1 VSSVTWLD
9 FSETHQQKINE
20 ALKNFEEKGTVDDL
34 GFGSIRDAISGTFFP
49 GTSVLQT
56 RAKYFLLI
64 PWIYQYAAERWGNQ
78 LQAKAADLERKL
90 IAALMESDD
99 TDGVIGSSRGKD
111 LKNLPSSIY
120 WSGLQ
125 TFGIFLLKG
134 RGIRHY
140 ARMANNSNSGT
151 EFEGEFDQGSQ
162 LLWNSLP
169 PAPPDFFSFK
179 YAELALSKEE
189 AVWLSERFMS
199 SQSILG
205 HPNLLSELVRR
216 IQNNEQSFLES
227 DYVWDVSFSD
237 QVDEDLISLVEHS
250 KHFSNLAHGASLLY
264 NLLLIEALTEKG
276 REISFEYDY
285 LDRLSEWV
293 IESEASGLVNWC
305 GEINLF
311 WGCLEALDNKIP
323 EKTRIFVTQLARIIA
338 KDGLE
343 GFATNQDLQDLIR
356 QREKN
361 HKKHQARL
369 FNDSRL
375 SAYQGEAGLRPMN
388 FRWNLVCRL
397 FSDIAVAYELESD

>member
-9 FSETHQQKINE
+9 FSETHQQKLHE

-34 GFGSIRDAISGTFFP
+34 GFGSIRDAISGSFFP

-64 PWIYQYAAERWGNQ
+64 PWIYQYAEERWGNQ

-111 LKNLPSSIY
+111 LKTLPSTIY

-125 TFGIFLLKG
+125 TFGIFLFKG

-140 ARMANNSNSGT
+140 ARMFNKSTSGT
-151 EFEGEFDQGSQ
+151 EFEGEFDQGSRSF
-162 LLWNSLP
+162 WNTLP
-169 PAPPDFFSFK
+169 PAPPEFFSFK
-179 YAELALSKEE
+179 YAELALTKEE
-189 AVWLSERFMS
+189 AVWLSERFIS
-199 SQSILG
+199 AQSILG
-205 HPNLLSELVRR
+205 RPNLLGEFVRS
-216 IQNNEQSFLES
+216 IQNHDHSFLDA

-237 QVDEDLISLVEHS
+237 QVDKDLRSLVQHS
-250 KHFSNLAHGASLLY
+250 QYFSQLAHGASLLY
-264 NLLLIEALTEKG
+264 NLMLVDALYEKG

-293 IESEASGLVNWC
+293 LESETSGLVQWC
-305 GEINLF
+305 GEIHLF
-311 WGCLEALDNKIP
+311 WGCLEVLENQVP
-323 EKTRIFVTQLARIIA
+323 EKAKRFVTQLAQFIA
-338 KDGLE
+338 ADGLQR
-343 GFATNQDLQDLIR
+343 FATNEIVRDVIR
-356 QREKN
+356 QREKS

-375 SAYQGEAGLRPMN
+375 FAYRGEAGLRPMN

-397 FSDIAVAYELESD
+397 FSDIAAAYELELD